1 MKDETQSF
9 YNRIFAW
16 SDRHLSSEVKRDPDR
31 HLRVQIGLFTTFFG
45 ALIGCGLIAYAV
57 PLSEDPTNLY
67 PYVAGLLLSCLCGLS
82 MLKSKS
88 ATLGL
93 EGITV
98 LIVGM
103 TILSTYNSGGFNNA
117 AVTLFPTIPVYLATF
132 TRTRMLVVGTAIAI
146 TALFIFWYLHHIGH
160 TFPVIVEQTPAL
172 WALVTSWAVLNAAG
186 LAYFTQ
192 NRFRKAFA
200 IYQQEI
206 QRRTKVEQSLRH
218 AQQRLRIAK
227 GAAEAGSQAKGAFL
241 AQVSHEIR
249 NPLTAIMGTIDLL
262 ELPADPAVR
271 EARLDMLRRSATSL
285 LELVDDVLD
294 YSKMEA
300 ERIEINSKAIDPVIV
315 IEEIERS
322 YRPQALEKNLD
333 LLLEIDPEI
342 PKEIIGDPLR
352 IRQVLVNLISNAL
365 KFTPEGSITIELW
378 KDTFED
384 GREGIVFGVED
395 TGIGVPEDAHSQ
407 IFEPYGQAER
417 STTEKY
423 GGTGLGLPICSRL
436 VSLMGGQFGF
446 ETTEGVGT
454 RFWFI
459 LPIKAKIETAD
470 IQPVDSS
477 ESLGRTRVLVVEDD
491 PLNRQVVGE
500 LLASLGHHV
509 SLASCGVEGIN
520 SYKSEQPDLVLMDIR
535 MPDINGMDASRM
547 IRAWEVEQQLPKVP
561 ILAMTADVELHR
573 VAHYGEA
580 GMNDL
585 LGKPIN
591 REKLE
596 QAVRGW
602 AIRHHSTTKSPH

>member
-1 MKDETQSF
+1 MKRDTQSF
-9 YNRIFAW
+9 YNRIFSW
-16 SDRHLSSEVKRDPDR
+16 SDRHLSSEVKGDPDR

-45 ALIGCGLIAYAV
+45 AVVGWGLIAFAV
-57 PLSEDPTNLY
+57 PLSEDPTTLY
-67 PYVAGLLLSCLCGLS
+67 PYVVGLFLSCLCGLS
-82 MLKSKS
+82 IIKSKS

-93 EGITV
+93 EGITILV
-98 LIVGM
+98 AVM
-103 TILSTYNSGGFNNA
+103 SILSTYNSGGFNNA
-117 AVTLFPTIPVYLATF
+117 AITLFPIIPVYLATF
-132 TRTRMLVVGTAIAI
+132 TRPRMLVIGTVISI
-146 TALFIFWYLHHIGH
+146 LSLFVFWYLHLIGH

-172 WALVTSWAVLNAAG
+172 WFLVTSWEVLNAAG
-186 LAYFTQ
+186 LAFFTQ
-192 NRFRKAFA
+192 SRFRKAFA

-206 QRRTKVEQSLRH
+206 ERRTKVEQSLRH
-218 AQQRLRIAK
+218 TQQQLRLAK
-227 GAAEAGSQAKGAFL
+227 GVAEAGSLAKGTFL

-262 ELPADPAVR
+262 ELPAEPAVR
-271 EARLDMLRRSATSL
+271 EARIDILRRSATSL

-300 ERIEINSKAIDPVIV
+300 DRIEINPKAIDPALL

-322 YRPQALEKNLD
+322 YRPQAVEKNLD

-342 PKEIIGDPLR
+342 PSEVIGDPLR

-365 KFTPEGSITIELW
+365 KFTPEGSITLELW
-378 KDTFED
+378 KHTLDD

-395 TGIGVPEDAHSQ
+395 TGIGIPEDAHSQ

-446 ETTEGVGT
+446 ETTDGVGT
-454 RFWFI
+454 RFWFT
-459 LPIKAKIETAD
+459 LPINANAGTNHRHPTDAPI
-470 IQPVDSS
+470 SS
-477 ESLGRTRVLVVEDD
+477 GRTHVLVVEDE

-500 LLASLGHHV
+500 LLESLGHQV
-509 SLASCGVEGIN
+509 SLASCGSEGVAA
-520 SYKSEQPDLVLMDIR
+520 YKKDQPDLVLMDIR
-535 MPDINGMDASRM
+535 MPDINGMEASRL
-547 IRAWEVEQQLPKVP
+547 IRAWEAEQQLPKVP

-573 VAHYGEA
+573 VAHYGEV

-585 LGKPIN
+585 LAKPIN

-602 AIRHHSTTKSPH
+602 AIRHHRTPE

>member
-1 MKDETQSF
+1 MKREPQSF
-9 YNRIFAW
+9 YNRIFSW
-16 SDRHLSSEVKRDPDR
+16 SDRHLSSEVKADPDR

-45 ALIGCGLIAYAV
+45 AVIGFGLIAFAV
-57 PLSEDPTNLY
+57 PLSEDPTTLY
-67 PYVAGLLLSCLCGLS
+67 PYVAGLFLSCICGLS

-88 ATLGL
+88 AIVGL
-93 EGITV
+93 EGITALV
-98 LIVGM
+98 IGM

-117 AVTLFPTIPVYLATF
+117 AITLFPIIPVYLATF
-132 TRTRMLVVGTAIAI
+132 TRTRMLVMGTAISI
-146 TALFIFWYLHHIGH
+146 SALLFFWYLHHIGH
-160 TFPVIVEQTPAL
+160 TFPVIVEQTPGL
-172 WALVTSWAVLNAAG
+172 WTLVTSWAVLNAAG

-218 AQQRLRIAK
+218 AQQRLRLAK
-227 GAAEAGSQAKGAFL
+227 GAAEAGSQAKGTFL

-271 EARLDMLRRSATSL
+271 EARIDMLRRSATSL
-285 LELVDDVLD
+285 LDLVDDVLD

-300 ERIEINSKAIDPVIV
+300 DRIEINPKAIDPVLV
-315 IEEIERS
+315 IEEIERT
-322 YRPQALEKNLD
+322 YRPQALEKGLD
-333 LLLEIDPEI
+333 LLLEIDPDLPTEV
-342 PKEIIGDPLR
+342 IGDPFR
-352 IRQVLVNLISNAL
+352 IRQVLVNLITNAL
-365 KFTPEGSITIELW
+365 KFTPEGSITLELW
-378 KDTFED
+378 KNTLDD

-395 TGIGVPEDAHSQ
+395 TGIGIPEDAHSQ

-459 LPIKAKIETAD
+459 LPITAKEEVTYQHAT
-470 IQPVDSS
+470 
-477 ESLGRTRVLVVEDD
+477 ESPAPTGRTHVLVVEDD

-509 SLASCGVEGIN
+509 SLASCGSEGVAAYQN
-520 SYKSEQPDLVLMDIR
+520 DQPDLVLMDIR
-535 MPDINGMDASRM
+535 MPDISGMEASRL
-547 IRAWEVEQQLPKVP
+547 IRSWEVEQQLPKVP

-596 QAVRGW
+596 HAVRGW
-602 AIRHHSTTKSPH
+602 AMRHNRTSKPSN